1 MKIELS
7 SDALIDY
14 LAEKYNFGLDEDGKV
29 DVCLQKLGIDDFI
42 ALFNAYTKEEGEGD
56 EFFLT
61 KIDEDTV
68 ESHVDGRVTRIPLSV
83 LKGNIKDEMGI
94 I

>member
-7 SDALIDY
+7 SDALVDY
-14 LAEKYNFGLDEDGKV
+14 LGNKYNCGLDEDGKV
-29 DVCLQKLGIDDFI
+29 NLDFQKLEIDDFVS
-42 ALFNAYTKEEGEGD
+42 LFNACTKDEGEGD

-68 ESHVDGRVTRIPLSV
+68 ESHVGGRVTRIPLSI